1 VDRGGIDAAEGTRG
15 SRKERVLHT
24 RVPAVLER
32 ELKRFADNLRVPV
45 SNLVRTILEDALLVA
60 DAATGS
66 VEERLKRAARHL
78 ELEREKLKRRIEPEP
93 LDGLD
98 GIVAFQEVTLAA
110 PTACAGCGRGL
121 RRGARAHL
129 AIPEAAGRASRFVC
143 EACLPRA

>member
-1 VDRGGIDAAEGTRG
+1 
-15 SRKERVLHT
+15 
-24 RVPAVLER
+24 VLER

-78 ELEREKLKRRIEPEP
+78 ELEREKLKRRIEADPSSGGALPPERQ
-93 LDGLD
+93 DGLE

-110 PTACAGCGRGL
+110 PTACAGCGREL

-129 AIPEAAGRASRFVC
+129 AIPEAAGQASRFVC